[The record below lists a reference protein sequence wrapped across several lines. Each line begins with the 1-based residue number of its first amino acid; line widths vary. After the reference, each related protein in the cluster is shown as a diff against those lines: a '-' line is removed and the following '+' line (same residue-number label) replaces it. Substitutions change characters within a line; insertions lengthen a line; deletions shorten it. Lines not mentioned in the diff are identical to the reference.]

1 MADTPIHSRRT
12 LMNRNFTLPLVSA
25 CIAAGPAFADD
36 ISLDP
41 QPFVSTLTR
50 AQVNEELNQFRHSVN
65 PWADDYSQMAQ
76 SGSTSTRAEV
86 QAGYLASRDEVAAFT
101 GEDSG
106 SVYMSRISVES
117 SQPPMSTLAKGK

>member
-1 MADTPIHSRRT
+1 
-12 LMNRNFTLPLVSA
+12 MNRNFALTLVSA

-36 ISLDP
+36 ITVDP

-50 AQVNEELNQFRHSVN
+50 AEVKEELSQFRHSGVN
-65 PWADDYSQMAQ
+65 PWADEYNQMAQ

-86 QAGYLASRDEVAAFT
+86 QARYLASRDEVSAFT

-106 SVYMSRISVES
+106 SAYMSRMAES